1 MRRSNTLTASNAPDA
16 RPPGQAALARA
27 LRSAITGYWRLVG
40 TELAAA
46 GFADRRFPEGRVL
59 VMCAAPGD
67 ITISDVGRRLGITR
81 QGAGK
86 IVARLREDGYLNVS
100 ASATDGREKVLS
112 LTPRA
117 KRFLA
122 TLQEA
127 GRSVEAKLR
136 AQIGAD
142 GLDQLFRTLDL
153 LTELGG
159 PPRAEAPGGAPALWA
174 LRWQDAED
182 RS

>member
-1 MRRSNTLTASNAPDA
+1 MTASRAPEA
-16 RPPGQAALARA
+16 PPPGQAALARA
-27 LRSAITGYWRLVG
+27 LRRALSGYRRLVG
-40 TELAAA
+40 AELAAA

-67 ITISDVGRRLGITR
+67 TTISDVGRRLGITR

-86 IVARLREDGYLNVS
+86 IVARLREGGYVNVS

-117 KRFLA
+117 EQFLA

-127 GRSVEAKLR
+127 GRSVEARLR
-136 AQIGAD
+136 EQIGAD
-142 GLDQLFRTLDL
+142 GLNQLFLTLDL
-153 LTELGG
+153 LAELGG
-159 PPRAEAPGGAPALWA
+159 PPDPEEPGGPPALWA

-182 RS
+182 PP

>member
-1 MRRSNTLTASNAPDA
+1 MTASSAPDA
-16 RPPGQAALARA
+16 LPRGQAALARA
-27 LRSAITGYWRLVG
+27 LRGALTGYWRLVG
-40 TELAAA
+40 AELAAA

-59 VMCAAPGD
+59 VQCAAPGD
-67 ITISDVGRRLGITR
+67 TTISDVGRRLGITR

-86 IVARLREDGYLNVS
+86 IVTRLREDGYLNVS

-117 KRFLA
+117 EQFLA
-122 TLQEA
+122 ALAQASRTAQ
-127 GRSVEAKLR
+127 AKLR
-136 AQIGAD
+136 EQIGAD
-142 GLDQLFRTLDL
+142 GLEQLFRTLDL
-153 LTELGG
+153 LAALAG
-159 PPRAEAPGGAPALWA
+159 PPGGEDAGGAPPPWA

>member
-1 MRRSNTLTASNAPDA
+1 MTASNAPDA
-16 RPPGQAALARA
+16 PPRGQAALARA
-27 LRSAITGYWRLVG
+27 LRRALTGYWRLVG

-46 GFADRRFPEGRVL
+46 GFAERRFPEGRVL
-59 VMCAAPGD
+59 VQCAAPGD
-67 ITISDVGRRLGITR
+67 TTISDVGRRLGITR

-86 IVARLREDGYLNVS
+86 IVTRLREDGYLTVS

-117 KRFLA
+117 EQFLA
-122 TLQEA
+122 ALAEA
-127 GRSVEAKLR
+127 SRCAQAKLR
-136 AQIGAD
+136 EQIGAD
-142 GLDQLFRTLDL
+142 GLEQLFRTLDL
-153 LTELGG
+153 LAELGG
-159 PPRAEAPGGAPALWA
+159 PPGGEDTGGAPPLWA